1 MWLLLPELWYGD
13 EYVIEND
20 YTPDISKGHR

>member
-1 MWLLLPELWYGD
+1 MWLATILNYGYGD

-20 YTPDISKGHR
+20 YTPRYIKRP